1 MRPIFRKAATSLL
14 LILAVALGTRL
25 GFAWNQTR
33 KIPSEVLGT
42 VPFQTETGNVA
53 YSLATGKGFASPY
66 QRDSGPTAM
75 LPPVYPLLLAGIFKM
90 FGVHTRASFFAA
102 VFLNIL
108 FSTAACVPI
117 FYAGKRVAGIGSA
130 SAAAW
135 LWALF
140 PNAIM
145 MPFEWILDTSLSALL
160 AAVILWATLGL
171 AESKLLRDWCGYGLL
186 WGVTLMTNPA
196 LASVFPLLLGWLVYR
211 MRGEGRLQLARPALA
226 AALALI
232 CCIPWTERNYVV
244 FHRFIPLRSNLGF
257 ELYIGNNENYEERR
271 RAMPAS
277 ITQDRE
283 ILRYLRIGETA
294 FMDEEKHKAFQFM
307 ASHPRVEL
315 GLFAKRFVDF
325 WIGTAEPLRT
335 FLETDSLL
343 VRGLLLGNFLLSLG
357 ALFGVA
363 VLFLRRNAYAFPVA
377 AFPCVFPIL
386 YYVTHTSLRYR
397 HPIDPVVL
405 LLTAIAA
412 AALLGRLRRHRAA
425 AEV

>member
-1 MRPIFRKAATSLL
+1 MNRTFRKAATSLL
-14 LILAVALGTRL
+14 LILAVALGARL

-33 KIPSEVLGT
+33 KIPTEVLGT

-75 LPPVYPLLLAGIFKM
+75 LPPVYPSIVAGIFKI
-90 FGVHTRASFFAA
+90 FGVCTRASFFAA

-117 FYAGKRVAGIGSA
+117 FYAGKRIAGIGSA

-135 LWALF
+135 
-140 PNAIM
+140 
-145 MPFEWILDTSLSALL
+145 
-160 AAVILWATLGL
+160 LWATLGL

-186 WGVTLMTNPA
+186 WGVALMTNPA

-211 MRGEGRLQLARPALA
+211 MGGERRLQLARPALA

-232 CCIPWTERNYVV
+232 CCIPWTARNYVV

-257 ELYIGNNENYEERR
+257 ELYIGNNENYDERR
-271 RAMPAS
+271 RAMPAG

-307 ASHPRVEL
+307 ASHPRVEME
-315 GLFAKRFVDF
+315 LFAKRFVDF
-325 WIGTAEPLRT
+325 WLGTAEPLKM

-343 VRGLLLGNFLLSLG
+343 IRGLLLGNFLSSLG
-357 ALFGVA
+357 ALFGVT
-363 VLFLRRNAYAFPVA
+363 VLFLRRSEYAFPLA
-377 AFPCVFPIL
+377 AFPAVFPIL

-397 HPIDPVVL
+397 HPIDPVAL
-405 LLTAIAA
+405 LLAAIAA
-412 AALLGRLRRHRAA
+412 AAMLRKLQRHRVAA
-425 AEV
+425 DITNGIVKA